1 MKPGRTPKGTKPEPT
16 RYYEELLLAYLH
28 GRTGD
33 TTLTTL
39 EDALAAVELY
49 GLGKDINKFHRK
61 PILPRVQRVIELL
74 RGLNPTSVIDVGCG
88 RGTALWPMMEA
99 FPEVAFTGTDAY
111 EGRATDLMGM
121 RAAGISQIQAAY
133 PCMASEM
140 THVGSRS
147 QDVATILEVLE
158 HLEEAT
164 LQKAAREMVRITRQA
179 VVFSVPSVKDWNP
192 DHLRLFTEG
201 TLRNLW
207 LAAGAKRVVIHTD
220 IPKHFVGVAYVEG

>member
-1 MKPGRTPKGTKPEPT
+1 MKPGKTPKGTKPEPI
-16 RYYEELLLAYLH
+16 RYYDHLLIAYVR

-39 EDALAAVELY
+39 EDALAAVDLY
-49 GLGKDINKFHRK
+49 GWTKDINKFHRK
-61 PILPRVQRVIELL
+61 PILPRVQRVIEIV
-74 RGLNPTSVIDVGCG
+74 RTLNPRTVIDVGCG

-99 FPEVAFTGTDAY
+99 FPGVAFTGTDAY
-111 EGRATDLMGM
+111 EGRSVDLMGM
-121 RAAGISQIQAAY
+121 KVAGITQIANAY

-140 THVGSRS
+140 TPVESQS

-158 HLEEAT
+158 HLEEPT
-164 LQKAAREMVRITRQA
+164 LLKAAREMVRITRKA

-207 LAAGAKRVVIHTD
+207 LKAGAKRVEIFDDV
-220 IPKHFVGVAYVEG
+220 PKHFVGIAYL